1 VTAVI
6 KTLRHLVPLAAALFL
21 AACAG
26 VTAASGTWSVGRAY
40 SIQLERTWS
49 DTSTLVS
56 PNAQHVKVLTL
67 DGWTLNQLIA
77 TDGLPVGQSMVSRVS
92 ASKRRTDDKQVPIVR
107 AGMGE
112 LELVEFVADSMAFWD
127 FQRIETGNVMPARFG
142 PHEGV
147 SFDID
152 AQTVNGL
159 DMRAKALA
167 AQSGDKV
174 YVLLFIAPGEHYFP
188 AMEQEVGR
196 ILASVRFP

>member
-1 VTAVI
+1 VI
-6 KTLRHLVPLAAALFL
+6 KILSRLVPVAAAVFL
-21 AACAG
+21 AACVG
-26 VTAASGTWSVGRAY
+26 MTAASGAWKVGNAY
-40 SIQLERTWS
+40 TIQLDRTWS
-49 DTSTLVS
+49 DASTVVS
-56 PNAQHVKVLTL
+56 PNAKHVKVLTL
-67 DGWTLNQLIA
+67 EGWTLNQLIA

-92 ASKRRTDDKQVPIVR
+92 ASQRRTDDKQVPIVR

-147 SFDID
+147 SFDVE

-159 DMRAKALA
+159 EVRAKALA
-167 AQSGDKV
+167 AQANDKV
-174 YVLLFIAPGEHYFP
+174 YVLLFVAPGEHYFP